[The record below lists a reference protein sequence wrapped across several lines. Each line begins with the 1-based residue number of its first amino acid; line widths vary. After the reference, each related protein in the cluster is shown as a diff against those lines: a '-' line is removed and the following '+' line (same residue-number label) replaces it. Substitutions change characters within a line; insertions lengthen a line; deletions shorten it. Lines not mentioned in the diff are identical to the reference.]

1 MFNLSLLKPLIEPG
15 IMLGKTELIKRF
27 RKFYNNQFFLQM
39 LSVMPFSLIGKNDK
53 GELFFC

>member
-27 RKFYNNQFFLQM
+27 RKFYNNQ
-39 LSVMPFSLIGKNDK
+39 
-53 GELFFC
+53 LFHDYIDREQKMR